1 MRRLLVA
8 VLVVLL
14 VIAAIA
20 ALAPASL
27 VDAVIADRTR
37 GQLHLVDAAGTLR
50 SGRGVLSDTSG
61 TLRLPVAWRV
71 GLLPLLHGEVEI
83 AFDSEGDATRP
94 RGVIARRD
102 GDLIA
107 TNLDLRVPAATLRA
121 LLPSTAPSLGGE
133 FHLSSPELK
142 WSDRGPSGRIDIDW
156 SQASVA
162 VADGTIALGDVRVA
176 AAPQGPA
183 LHGRF
188 DNRGGDVTMRGEFTL
203 GDTTDVSASLAPVPG
218 APPEVVRALAAL
230 GQPDAN
236 GMVRVAWHG
245 RVR

>member
-50 SGRGVLSDTSG
+50 SG
-61 TLRLPVAWRV
+61 RV

-183 LHGRF
+183 LHGSF